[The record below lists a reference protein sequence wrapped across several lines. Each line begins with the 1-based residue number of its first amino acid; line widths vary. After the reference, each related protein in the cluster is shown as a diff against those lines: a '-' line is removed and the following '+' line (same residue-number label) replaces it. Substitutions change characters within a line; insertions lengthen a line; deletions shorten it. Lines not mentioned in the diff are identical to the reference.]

1 MNSRQDMTE
10 CGLENVHTMPVPNVG
25 GLQRCL
31 EDILPSFIEDKVKKG
46 LKPVKLLVIDA
57 LAELFHSNE
66 TTNTHVLVERSK
78 DLTMLSSLLHS
89 LAIKYRLAV
98 VVLNEVID
106 PFTRDLTFEGEPPPD
121 PLSYEIQSRWFNSAE
136 SVAGAPRKD
145 ASLGLVWANQVHT
158 RIMLS
163 RTGRRRYVEE
173 NEYSAKRSR
182 LDGDHQRQEAAHRDA
197 VDEPVLI
204 RRLSIIFSHICN
216 PAAFDY
222 IVTEAGMTLLQGEEE
237 QKSTL
242 AGHAPPL
249 IAEQGEPPRSSTQVP
264 ASLGILP
271 SSLPDEEELEDY
283 WKGETIY
290 DKLDWEELEFELTQK
305 GW

>member
-1 MNSRQDMTE
+1 MDSRQNMAE

-31 EDILPSFIEDKVKKG
+31 EDILPSFIEEKVKKG

-89 LAIKYRLAV
+89 LMIKYKLAV

-106 PFTRDLTFEGEPPPD
+106 PFTRDLTFEGEPPPN
-121 PLSYEIQSRWFNSAE
+121 PLSYEIQAKWFNSAE

-173 NEYSAKRSR
+173 SEYSVKRTRFDS
-182 LDGDHQRQEAAHRDA
+182 DHQRQEAAKRDA

-204 RRLSIIFSHICN
+204 RRLTIIFSHICN

-222 IVTEAGMTLLQGEEE
+222 IVTEAGMILLQGEE
-237 QKSTL
+237 QKSTF
-242 AGHAPPL
+242 AGHSPPL
-249 IAEQGEPPRSSTQVP
+249 AAGQGEPPRSLPQVP

-271 SSLPDEEELEDY
+271 SSLPEEEELENY
-283 WKGETIY
+283 WKDETIY
-290 DKLDWEELEFELTQK
+290 DKLDWEEVEFELTQK
-305 GW
+305 GA